1 MHPTADRQPKQRAD
15 NITNGLEGSEHQQ
28 QGRRQKQLSIEWRVT
43 ETYWGR
49 EDELV
54 GADKVGVGEA
64 DSHGR
69 LRRHP
74 AVEGVHA
81 DALTVCDVDHLDPA
95 RQYKI
100 L

>member
-1 MHPTADRQPKQRAD
+1 M
-15 NITNGLEGSEHQQ
+15 
-28 QGRRQKQLSIEWRVT
+28 
-43 ETYWGR
+43 
-49 EDELV
+49 
-54 GADKVGVGEA
+54 GVGEA

-100 L
+100 LQYLNMHLAGILKYYFGSPNLTVPGLISHVSR